1 VGNAWIIGAYSTSF
15 GRKPQ
20 QTVKDL
26 TAEVVAGVLKDAGLD
41 DGLAIEASWFGNC
54 GMWVDRQGGIRGQV
68 CLTPL
73 VRQGLFS
80 ERTPTINVEAG
91 CATGALALH
100 GASLA
105 VRSGDYKLTLA
116 LGVEKTYYPNSPASS
131 VALYEG
137 GIDQYDP
144 EEWRTAYRDAEP
156 LTGKRFELGPDR
168 TVFMDTYAMQACWHM
183 RHYGTTQRQLAAAAA
198 KNHNHAALNSRAH
211 YRFNTTV
218 DAILADRAVTW
229 PLTRAMC
236 APITDG
242 AAAALVVS
250 ESHLLQLP
258 QHIRERAIRIAGIGA
273 SGGKYRKLDEE
284 GLSAVAARHAYTAAG
299 VGPHDIDVAE
309 VHDATSF
316 CELYQTEMLG
326 FCAPGQAGAFVE
338 SGATALGGRLPINT
352 SGGLVAKGHPVG
364 ATGLSMVAELVEQ
377 LRGEAGERQVPK
389 AGRALAE
396 CGGGVIGFDEAA
408 CVVTI
413 LDRGRLS
420 P

>member
-1 VGNAWIIGAYSTSF
+1 VSDAWIIGSYSTAF
-15 GRKPQ
+15 GRRPRDS
-20 QTVKDL
+20 VKAL
-26 TAEVVAGVLKDAGLD
+26 TAEAVTGALKDAGMD

-80 ERTPTINVEAG
+80 ERTPITNVEGG
-91 CATGALALH
+91 CATAALALH

-105 VRSGDYKLTLA
+105 IRSGDYDLTLA
-116 LGVEKTYYPNSPASS
+116 LGVEKTYHPDDPARA

-144 EEWRTAYRDAEP
+144 EEWRACYREAEGE
-156 LTGKRFELGPDR
+156 TGKRFELGHDR
-168 TVFMDTYAMQACWHM
+168 TVFMDTYALQACWHM
-183 RHYGTTQRQLAAAAA
+183 RRYGTTQRHLAIAAA
-198 KNHNHAALNSRAH
+198 KNHNHAALNPRAQ
-211 YRFNTTV
+211 YRFTTTV
-218 DAILADRAVTW
+218 ENVLADRPITW

-236 APITDG
+236 APVTDG

-250 ESHLLQLP
+250 EARLRRLP
-258 QHIRERAIRIAGIGA
+258 LSVQERAIHIAGMGA
-273 SGGKYRKLDEE
+273 SGGKYRRLDEE
-284 GLSAVAARHAYTAAG
+284 GLSAVAARRAYSAAR
-299 VGPHDIDVAE
+299 VGPQDVHVAE
-309 VHDATSF
+309 VHDATSY

-326 FCAPGQAGAFVE
+326 FCEPGQGGPFAE
-338 SGATALGGRLPINT
+338 SGATTLGGRLPINT

-364 ATGLSMVAELVEQ
+364 ATGLSMIAELVEQ
-377 LRGEAGERQVPK
+377 LRGEAGARQVPN
-389 AGRALAE
+389 AHRALAE

-413 LDRGRLS
+413 LDRG
-420 P
+420 